1 MDRRSFVAA
10 LSAAPL
16 VAGIGGLRAFSGRPG
31 VQLYTVRDAM
41 AEDADRT
48 LATLAEIGYREVE
61 LAGTYGM
68 TPAAFRRSLDAAGL
82 RAVSGHVDYP
92 QERGDVQRA
101 LDAAAELGHEL
112 LVIPWLPEDLR
123 TGDGYRSVA
132 ARLNR
137 FGEAARAMNLRLGY
151 HNHAFE
157 FEETDGI
164 VPMSLLLDATSP
176 ALVDWQMDIF
186 WTVHGGVDPFAQL
199 EAHSGRITSVHVKDR
214 TTGGEMV
221 DVGDG
226 VIDFTAVLAAAED
239 QGLRHAFVEHDNPE
253 DAIVSVRK
261 AHAHLRSIGV
271 IA

>member
-1 MDRRSFVAA
+1 MDRRSFVAT
-10 LSAAPL
+10 LSAAPF
-16 VAGIGGLRAFSGRPG
+16 VAGIGSRSFVDRPG

-41 AEDADRT
+41 AEDVDAT
-48 LATLAEIGYREVE
+48 LAALAEIGYREVE

-82 RAVSGHVDYP
+82 RAVSGHVDFP

-112 LVIPWLPEDLR
+112 IVVPWLPEDLR

-137 FGEAARAMNLRLGY
+137 FGEAARGINVRLGY

-164 VPMSLLLDATSP
+164 VPMSVLLNATSA

-186 WTVHGGVDPFAQL
+186 WTVEGGQL
-199 EAHSGRITSVHVKDR
+199 PLTWLERYAGRVTSVHIKDR
-214 TTGGEMV
+214 TAGGTMV

-226 VIDFTAVLAAAED
+226 VIDFTRILDAAGAD
-239 QGLRHAFVEHDNPE
+239 GLRYGFVEHDNPGDSLE
-253 DAIVSVRK
+253 SVR
-261 AHAHLRSIGV
+261 RSYEYLTRGGTP
-271 IA
+271 

>member
-186 WTVHGGVDPFAQL
+186 WTVEGGHMPLAWLDRYA
-199 EAHSGRITSVHVKDR
+199 GRVTSVHIKDR
-214 TTGGEMV
+214 TAGGTMV
-221 DVGDG
+221 EVGDG
-226 VIDFTAVLAAAED
+226 VIDFGRILDAAGAH
-239 QGLRHAFVEHDNPE
+239 GLQYGFVEHDNPGDSIE
-253 DAIVSVRK
+253 SVR
-261 AHAHLRSIGV
+261 RSFEYLMRGV
-271 IA
+271 AP